1 MEADKKKIWLNGQL
15 IEVSDAVYEAYMQGD
30 RKIRYFES
38 DLKIE
43 HVRYN
48 PDGSIKEILPS
59 REDSLER
66 LMDDNARQFA
76 DERESVEETVLR
88 GMVDERLHNA
98 ISRLSDEE
106 RLLIRAL
113 FFEDKTERDMA
124 VLLGVSPPAIHKRK
138 KRILDKLKN
147 ILEKF

>member
-1 MEADKKKIWLNGQL
+1 MKADKKKIWLNGQL

-43 HVRYN
+43 RVRYN
-48 PDGSIKEILPS
+48 TDGSIKEIVPS

-66 LMDDNARQFA
+66 LMDDSARQFA

-88 GMVDERLHNA
+88 GMAEERLHNA
-98 ISRLSDEE
+98 LS
-106 RLLIRAL
+106 LLSKEDQFLITAL
-113 FFEDKTERDMA
+113 FFEEKTERDVA
-124 VLLGVSPPAIHKRK
+124 AILDISQQAIHKRK
-138 KRILDKLKN
+138 NKILNKLKN
-147 ILEKF
+147 FLEKF

>member
-1 MEADKKKIWLNGQL
+1 VKADRKKIWLNGQY
-15 IEVSDAVYEAYMQGD
+15 IEVSDAVYEAYMKGD

-43 HVRYN
+43 RVRYN

-59 REDSLER
+59 RKDSLER

-88 GMVDERLHNA
+88 DMAEERLHNA
-98 ISRLSDEE
+98 ITRLSKED
-106 RLLIRAL
+106 RFLITAL
-113 FFEDKTERDMA
+113 FFEEKTERDVA
-124 VLLGVSPPAIHKRK
+124 AILGISQQAIHKRK
-138 KRILDKLKN
+138 SKILDKLKN
-147 ILEKF
+147 ILAKF